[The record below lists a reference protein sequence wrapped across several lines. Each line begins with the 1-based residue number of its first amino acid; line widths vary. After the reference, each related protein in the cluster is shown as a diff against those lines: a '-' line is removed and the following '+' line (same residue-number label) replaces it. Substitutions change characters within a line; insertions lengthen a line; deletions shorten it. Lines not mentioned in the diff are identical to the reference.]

1 MLDRETN
8 RRQGEPGALSADT
21 VTALH
26 GVAERH
32 GARLSLLTSR
42 EDIDTAATILAATD
56 RTRYLTARLHSE
68 MISELRWPGD
78 PDPDTGIDVRSLEL
92 DPEDYA
98 VLGILR
104 RPDVMAHLADWRAG
118 AALGDDTRDR
128 VQASTGLAV
137 VSVTGSGLADYARGG
152 SAMEAVWVTAQQ
164 LGFAVQPV
172 SPVFLYAHT
181 PGGTQGAVEH
191 VLRRAGDA
199 PVAVPRARP
208 DGTTNPQILVLR
220 LAISEPASEKS
231 AEQRDRLRFAFN

>member
-1 MLDRETN
+1 MRS
-8 RRQGEPGALSADT
+8 SADT

-118 AALGDDTRDR
+118 SALGDDTRDR

-164 LGFAVQPV
+164 LGLGGPAGVTGVPV
-172 SPVFLYAHT
+172 RPHT
-181 PGGTQGAVEH
+181 RGTQGAVKH

-199 PVAVPRARP
+199 SIAVPRARRDAERRIP
-208 DGTTNPQILVLR
+208 DPR
-220 LAISEPASEKS
+220 LAVGDQRTGIGEEPQNTRS
-231 AEQRDRLRFAFN
+231 LTF